1 MKNKKVAL
9 LEKRARCKVPMNI
22 QFFADGGNGGGGDD
36 GNGSGAGGDG
46 GNHQTFDEFLAAG
59 NQAEFDRRV
68 NKAIETAVKNAE
80 EKWRTLTDDKVSEAE
95 KLAKMTAQEK
105 AEYLQKKKEKELA
118 DRETQ
123 ITKRELEATAKNTLT
138 DKGLPV
144 ELSEVLNYADAESCN
159 QSITVVEKAFQAAVE
174 KAVEE
179 RLKGDRP
186 PKRSSGTDTD
196 DKGAN
201 GFVDIIKENQ
211 SKR

>member
-1 MKNKKVAL
+1 MNNKMVAL
-9 LEKRARCKVPMNI
+9 LNEQARFKMPMNL
-22 QFFADGGNGGGGDD
+22 QFFADGGDGGGDD
-36 GNGSGAGGDG
+36 GGGSGTGGD
-46 GNHQTFDEFLAAG
+46 NPPTFDEFLAAG

-80 EKWRTLTDDKVSEAE
+80 EKWRMLSDDKVSEAE
-95 KLAKMTAQEK
+95 RLAKMTAQEK

-118 DRETQ
+118 DREAD
-123 ITKRELEATAKNTLT
+123 ITKRELMATAKNTLT
-138 DKGLPV
+138 DKNLPV
-144 ELSEVLNYADAESCN
+144 ELADVLNYTDADSCN
-159 QSITVVEKAFQAAVE
+159 KSIATVEKAFQAAVE

-186 PKRSSGTDTD
+186 PKRSSASDEGAE
-196 DKGAN
+196 GAN